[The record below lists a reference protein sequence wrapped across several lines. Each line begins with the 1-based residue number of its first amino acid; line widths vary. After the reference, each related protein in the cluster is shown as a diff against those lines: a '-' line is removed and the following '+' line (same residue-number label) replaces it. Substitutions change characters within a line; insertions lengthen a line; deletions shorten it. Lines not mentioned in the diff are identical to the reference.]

1 MTLRAAA
8 LSIRA
13 PLGWLGPGRRVEQVT
28 VVVDGDT
35 IVYAGEP
42 RGAPPSEVTVL
53 LDGVLLPAA
62 ADRHVHMGLAD
73 PGAVLLGGVTA
84 VRDLG
89 WPSSEIFSLADASE
103 GPNFNGPLV
112 RAAGPMLTAPAG
124 YPTRASWAPK
134 GTGLEIRGPAEAAEA
149 VHDLADLGAAHIKV
163 SLNADAGPTPGDVEL
178 LAIVGA
184 AHDRELPVT
193 AHIQGKGQAERALG
207 AGIDE
212 IAHCP
217 WTEKVPDKVIEGM
230 AKSMRM
236 VSTLDIHSYGDDTP
250 QVRVAIDNLFR
261 FARAGGKV
269 LYGTD
274 LGNGPVP
281 PGIDVREVMLLFQA
295 GLSPEA
301 VLTSMMRAPL
311 EPGAPA
317 DIIGVA
323 RDPFEDLEALG
334 ELRLVMRAGRVVLQR

>member
-1 MTLRAAA
+1 
-8 LSIRA
+8 
-13 PLGWLGPGRRVEQVT
+13 
-28 VVVDGDT
+28 
-35 IVYAGEP
+35 
-42 RGAPPSEVTVL
+42 
-53 LDGVLLPAA
+53 
-62 ADRHVHMGLAD
+62 
-73 PGAVLLGGVTA
+73 
-84 VRDLG
+84 
-89 WPSSEIFSLADASE
+89 
-103 GPNFNGPLV
+103 
-112 RAAGPMLTAPAG
+112 MLTAPGG

-134 GTGLEIRGPAEAAEA
+134 GTGWEVRGPDEAAGA
-149 VHDLADLGAAHIKV
+149 VRHLAGLGAAHIKV
-163 SLNADAGPTPGDVEL
+163 SLNAEAGPTPPDEDL
-178 LAIVGA
+178 LAIVET
-184 AHDRELPVT
+184 AHEFQLPVT
-193 AHIQGKGQAERALG
+193 AHVQGKGQAERALG

-212 IAHCP
+212 VAHCP
-217 WTEKVPDKVIEGM
+217 WTEKVPDPVIEGM
-230 AKSMRM
+230 AKSMRL

-250 QVRVAIDNLFR
+250 EIRVAIDNLFR

-281 PGIDVREVMLLFQA
+281 PGIDVREVMMLYQA

-301 VLTSMMRAPL
+301 VLTAMMRAPL